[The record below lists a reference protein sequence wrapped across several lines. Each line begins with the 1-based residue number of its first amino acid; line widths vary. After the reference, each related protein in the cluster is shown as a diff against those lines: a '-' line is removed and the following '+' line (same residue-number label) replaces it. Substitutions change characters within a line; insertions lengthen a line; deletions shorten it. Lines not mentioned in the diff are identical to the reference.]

1 MQEKTNKIK
10 TGIYSGSFNPI
21 HIGHLALANWLCEFT
36 EIEELWFLVTPHN
49 PLKEKGDLM
58 DDQLRF
64 EWVKKAVANYPKF
77 KASDFEF
84 SLPQPTYSIYT
95 LQALEKAYPDRE
107 FYFIMGADN
116 WKYISRWFEYER
128 IISNYPIL
136 VYPRRGFDIEIPKQ
150 YTQVKKVE
158 APLIEISST
167 FIREAWKAGKDIRFF
182 LPEALRQISF
192 KTQSNLI

>member
-136 VYPRRGFDIEIPKQ
+136 IYPRRGFDIEIPKQ